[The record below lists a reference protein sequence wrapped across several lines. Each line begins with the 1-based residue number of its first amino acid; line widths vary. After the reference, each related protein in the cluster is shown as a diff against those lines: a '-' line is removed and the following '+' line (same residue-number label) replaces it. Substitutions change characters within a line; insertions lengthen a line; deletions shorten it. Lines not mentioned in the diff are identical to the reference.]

1 MLINLVRMA
10 RLKLDKCISPE
21 GLFAVKNGPKIFMQP
36 GSTHICCGL
45 GNGENNK
52 EETLV
57 DGYKVEMG
65 IE

>member
-1 MLINLVRMA
+1 
-10 RLKLDKCISPE
+10 
-21 GLFAVKNGPKIFMQP
+21 VKNGPKIFMQP

-45 GNGENNK
+45 GNGEKNK